1 MNQNTSDLKNSNLSK
16 MRRNFLKYK
25 SIILF
30 EKVKKS
36 EVSKFGIASISKNKI
51 SDDLKLL
58 NDLVEKPSVQ
68 KAPSR
73 MAAVGR
79 YIFEPDIFNFIDT
92 KAKRGKEI
100 ELTDAIKK
108 FIESGKKSTLHL

>member
-1 MNQNTSDLKNSNLSK
+1 
-16 MRRNFLKYK
+16 
-25 SIILF
+25 
-30 EKVKKS
+30 
-36 EVSKFGIASISKNKI
+36 
-51 SDDLKLL
+51 
-58 NDLVEKPSVQ
+58 
-68 KAPSR
+68 

-108 FIESGKKSTLHL
+108 FIESEKKSTLHL